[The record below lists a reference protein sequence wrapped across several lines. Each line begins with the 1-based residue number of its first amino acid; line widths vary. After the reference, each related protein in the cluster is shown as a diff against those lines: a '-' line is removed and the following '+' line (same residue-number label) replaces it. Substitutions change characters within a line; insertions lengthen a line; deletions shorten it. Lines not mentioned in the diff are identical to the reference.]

1 MKSFSPLLPI
11 AATAALMG
19 GLSLPGC
26 APVAITAGTAAA
38 SAAAEERG
46 VGGVVSD
53 TAIRAE
59 INARWLG
66 HDVDMFVAVQ
76 LEVVEGRVLLAGQVE
91 RPEHR
96 VDAVRLAWKADGV
109 KEVINEIRIAKSRG
123 IGEYSRD
130 AWIAARLRAKILFD
144 KDIASINYSID
155 SVGRVVYLMGIARNE
170 AEHERVKAHARD
182 IPYVKR
188 LISHVILKDDKRR
201 KSG

>member
-1 MKSFSPLLPI
+1 MKSFAPFLPI
-11 AATAALMG
+11 AAAAALLG
-19 GLSLPGC
+19 ALSLSGC

-38 SAAAEERG
+38 SAATEERG
-46 VGGVVSD
+46 LGGVVSD

-91 RPEHR
+91 KPEHR

-109 KEVINEIRIAKSRG
+109 KEVINEIRIAKGRG

-130 AWIAARLRAKILFD
+130 GWIAAQLRAKILFD

-155 SVGRVVYLMGIARNE
+155 SVGRVIYLMGIARSK

-201 KSG
+201 KAG

>member
-1 MKSFSPLLPI
+1 MKPFGPPLPLAAI
-11 AATAALMG
+11 AALLG
-19 GLSLPGC
+19 GLPVSGC

-38 SAAAEERG
+38 SAATEERG
-46 VGGVVSD
+46 VEGVVSD
-53 TAIRAE
+53 TAIRTK

-91 RPEHR
+91 KPEHR
-96 VDAVRLAWKADGV
+96 VDAVRLAWKVDGV

-123 IGEYSRD
+123 IDEYSRD
-130 AWIAARLRAKILFD
+130 GWITAQLRARILFD
-144 KDIASINYSID
+144 KDVASINYSID
-155 SVGRVVYLMGIARNE
+155 CVGRVVYLMGIARSK

-188 LISHVILKDDKRR
+188 VISHAILKSDKRR
-201 KSG
+201 KAG